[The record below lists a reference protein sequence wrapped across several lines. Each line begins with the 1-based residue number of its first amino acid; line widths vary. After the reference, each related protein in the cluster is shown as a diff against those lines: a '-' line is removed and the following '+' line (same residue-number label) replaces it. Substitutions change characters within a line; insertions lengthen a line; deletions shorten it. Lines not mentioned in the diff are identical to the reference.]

1 MSIDVQVQSQSNN
14 IVRLYV
20 NGDNN
25 NSKIWQGKHENG
37 DIDNNETGDND
48 VTGISL
54 EVIIHCKLSN
64 RR

>member
-1 MSIDVQVQSQSNN
+1 MTIICDVQVQSQSNN

-48 VTGISL
+48 VL
-54 EVIIHCKLSN
+54 VYHWK
-64 RR
+64 